1 VRRLIVLVSVAAMTL
16 LGVVAI
22 GGSAQAKVPGPNGQ
36 IVFARFDPALESTV
50 TYTVNP
56 DGSHQQQLFP
66 RGAENPRW
74 SPDGSEVS
82 IFCCDD
88 GMAAHL
94 VDPDTGSFRELA
106 PPDPTLEVHCGPW
119 SADGARLACESF
131 GVTDPSRNGV
141 YAIRSSDGGG
151 LTRITSNPD
160 GGDIPGDYSPDG
172 KQLLFGR
179 MDPTRPAKANVALFV
194 INLDGT
200 GLLRITPW
208 GLPGLCFCGSWS
220 PDGATILFGGSSFG
234 KRGGSSSLYVVHPDG
249 TGLATVPLATGGLSR
264 AFDPGWSPDGTKI
277 VFGLF
282 TKTSPGTEQ
291 EGIYTANADGSD
303 VQPVTGSPTFDGTPD
318 WGPHPLAT

>member
-1 VRRLIVLVSVAAMTL
+1 VRRLISLVAVTGITL
-16 LGVVAI
+16 LGLLAPA
-22 GGSAQAKVPGPNGQ
+22 GSAQAKVAGPNGQ
-36 IVFARFDPALESTV
+36 IVFARFDPALGSTV

-56 DGSHQQQLFP
+56 DGSHEQQLFP
-66 RGAENPRW
+66 GAAELPHW

-82 IFCCDD
+82 IFCCGD
-88 GMAAHL
+88 GMAAHI

-119 SADGARLACESF
+119 SADGTRLACESF

-151 LTRITSNPD
+151 LTRITSNP
-160 GGDIPGDYSPDG
+160 GGDDIPGDYSPDG
-172 KQLLFGR
+172 KQILFGR

-194 INLDGT
+194 VNLNGT

-208 GLPGLCFCGSWS
+208 GLPGLFFCGSWS
-220 PDGATILFGGSSFG
+220 PDGKTIVFGAKG
-234 KRGGSSSLYVVHPDG
+234 SLYVVHPDG
-249 TGLATVPLATGGLSR
+249 TGLAKVPLATGGFSR

-282 TKTSPGTEQ
+282 TATSPGTGQ
-291 EGIYTANADGSD
+291 NGIYTTNADGSD
-303 VQPVTGSPTFDGTPD
+303 VQRVTNSPTFDGTPD
-318 WGPHPLAT
+318 WGPHPLAR

>member
-16 LGVVAI
+16 LGLVAV

-36 IVFARFDPALESTV
+36 IVFARFDPALDRTV

-66 RGAENPRW
+66 GGDEFPHW

-88 GMAAHL
+88 GMAAHI

-179 MDPTRPAKANVALFV
+179 LDPTRPAKANVALFV
-194 INLDGT
+194 TNLDGT

-208 GLPGLCFCGSWS
+208 GLPGYCFCGSWS
-220 PDGATILFGGSSFG
+220 PDGATILFGG
-234 KRGGSSSLYVVHPDG
+234 RGSLYVVHPDG
-249 TGLATVPLATGGLSR
+249 TGLAKIPLATGRFSR

-303 VQPVTGSPTFDGTPD
+303 VQPVTSSPTFDGTPD

>member
-1 VRRLIVLVSVAAMTL
+1 M
-16 LGVVAI
+16 
-22 GGSAQAKVPGPNGQ
+22 
-36 IVFARFDPALESTV
+36 

-56 DGSHQQQLFP
+56 DGSHEQQLFP
-66 RGAENPRW
+66 RGAENPHW

-82 IFCCDD
+82 IFCCGD
-88 GMAAHL
+88 GMAAHI

-119 SADGARLACESF
+119 SADGTRLACESF

-160 GGDIPGDYSPDG
+160 GADIPGDYSPDG

-194 INLDGT
+194 VNLDGT

-208 GLPGLCFCGSWS
+208 GLAGYCFCGSWS
-220 PDGATILFGGSSFG
+220 PDGTTILFGG
-234 KRGGSSSLYVVHPDG
+234 RGSLYVVHPDG
-249 TGLATVPLATGGLSR
+249 TGLAKIPLATGGFSR

-277 VFGLF
+277 AFGLF
-282 TKTSPGTEQ
+282 TTTSSGTEQ
-291 EGIYTANADGSD
+291 EGIYTANADGSN
-303 VQPVTGSPTFDGTPD
+303 VQQVTSSPTFDVTPD

>member
-1 VRRLIVLVSVAAMTL
+1 MRHLTKWLTAIVLCAGMALPASP
-16 LGVVAI
+16 
-22 GGSAQAKVPGPNGQ
+22 AQAKVPGPNGR
-36 IVFARFDPALESTV
+36 IVFARFDPPLGGTV

-56 DGSHQQQLFP
+56 DGSQQQQLFP
-66 RGAENPRW
+66 RGAENPHW

-88 GMAAHL
+88 GMAAHI
-94 VDPDTGSFRELA
+94 VDPDTGGFRELA
-106 PPDPTLEVHCGPW
+106 PQDPTLEVHCGPW

-151 LTRITSNPD
+151 LTRITSNP
-160 GGDIPGDYSPDG
+160 GGADIPGDYSPDG

-194 INLDGT
+194 VNLDGT

-208 GLPGLCFCGSWS
+208 GFPGYCFCGSWS
-220 PDGATILFGGSSFG
+220 PDGATILFGAKG
-234 KRGGSSSLYVVHPDG
+234 SLYVVHPDG
-249 TGLATVPLATGGLSR
+249 TGLAKIPLATSGFRR

-282 TKTSPGTEQ
+282 TTTSSGTEQ
-291 EGIYTANADGSD
+291 EGIYTANADGSN
-303 VQPVTGSPTFDGTPD
+303 VQQVTSSPTFDVTPD

>member
-1 VRRLIVLVSVAAMTL
+1 MRHLTKWLTAIVLCAGM
-16 LGVVAI
+16 AI
-22 GGSAQAKVPGPNGQ
+22 PASPAQAKAPGPNGR
-36 IVFARFDPALESTV
+36 IAFARFDPALGGTV

-56 DGSHQQQLFP
+56 DGSQQQQLFP
-66 RGAENPRW
+66 RGAENPHW
-74 SPDGSEVS
+74 SPDGNEVS

-88 GMAAHL
+88 GMAAHI
-94 VDPDTGSFRELA
+94 VDPDTGGFRELA
-106 PPDPTLEVHCGPW
+106 PPDPALEVHCGPW

-151 LTRITSNPD
+151 LTRITSNP
-160 GGDIPGDYSPDG
+160 GGADIPGDYSPDG

-208 GLPGLCFCGSWS
+208 GFPGYCFCGSWS
-220 PDGATILFGGSSFG
+220 PDGATILFGAKG
-234 KRGGSSSLYVVHPDG
+234 SLYVVHPDG
-249 TGLATVPLATGGLSR
+249 TGLAKIPLATGGFSR

-277 VFGLF
+277 AFGLF
-282 TKTSPGTEQ
+282 TTTSSGTEQ
-291 EGIYTANADGSD
+291 EGIYTANADGSN
-303 VQPVTGSPTFDGTPD
+303 VQRVTSSPTFDVTPD